1 MPLPLNPCRV
11 DSEHGEICEALKKG
25 AVQEKSSPKMGK
37 CPRMGKPTRK
47 DIFAEVGVDAE
58 AVSRIFLLLGDFF
71 QKWKKQAGRFW
82 SKMSETEVS

>member
-58 AVSRIFLLLGDFF
+58 AVSRIFLRLGDFLT
-71 QKWKKQAGRFW
+71 
-82 SKMSETEVS
+82 KMLETDGQVLVKNVRN

>member
-1 MPLPLNPCRV
+1 MSV
-11 DSEHGEICEALKKG
+11 AKMG

-37 CPRMGKPTRK
+37 CPRPGKSTRK

-71 QKWKKQAGRFW
+71 P
-82 SKMSETEVS
+82 KMEETGWQVLVKNVRN